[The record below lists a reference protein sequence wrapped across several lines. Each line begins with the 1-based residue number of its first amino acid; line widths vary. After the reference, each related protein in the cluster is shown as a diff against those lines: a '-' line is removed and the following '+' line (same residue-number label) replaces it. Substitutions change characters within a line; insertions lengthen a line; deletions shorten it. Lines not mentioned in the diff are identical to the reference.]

1 MNVRAAGLAT
11 RQHSL
16 RTEDVREE
24 FAAAGLHNDVAAE
37 LDEVIGSGP
46 VANRLDAT
54 TVDGGATGR
63 ASGHDLLG
71 TTCVDDVV
79 KGGAND
85 KFKAVSVDYIIVAKA
100 PGPNHH
106 HRTRGGGAVDGRAS
120 RGTKHELNATA
131 LDERFA

>member
-1 MNVRAAGLAT
+1 MNVRATGLAT
-11 RQHSL
+11 RQRRL

-24 FAAAGLHNDVAAE
+24 FVAAGLHNYVAAE

-54 TVDGGATGR
+54 TVDGGATSR

-85 KFKAVSVDYIIVAKA
+85 KLKAVSVDYSVAGKG

-106 HRTRGGGAVDGRAS
+106 RPTRGGGAVDS
-120 RGTKHELNATA
+120 RVTSKPKHKFNATA
-131 LDERFA
+131 LDGRVH